1 MQAKHLPKIQNAIR
15 KAILLLE
22 QTTDGEPERIDDI
35 VWHASEETEYA
46 AAILS
51 LTHGFTDVDPE
62 LRDTELLEAG
72 MEKVF
77 SSARNFLRSS
87 LQLLGRDP
95 VSSYEKLRYAVQLLR
110 KVQTEKL
117 P

>member
-1 MQAKHLPKIQNAIR
+1 LQAKYYPKIHNAIR
-15 KAILLLE
+15 KAILLLA
-22 QTTDGEPERIDDI
+22 QAIDGEPERIDDI

-62 LRDTELLEAG
+62 FRDKELLEAE
-72 MEKVF
+72 MEKIF
-77 SSARNFLRSS
+77 LSAKNLLCSS
-87 LQLLGRDP
+87 LQLLDKDP

-110 KVQTEKL
+110 KVQA
-117 P
+117 